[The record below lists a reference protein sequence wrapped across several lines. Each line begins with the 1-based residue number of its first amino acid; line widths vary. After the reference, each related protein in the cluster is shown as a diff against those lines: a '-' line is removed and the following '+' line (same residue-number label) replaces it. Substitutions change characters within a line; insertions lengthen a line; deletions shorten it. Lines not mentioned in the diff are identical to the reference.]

1 MFETEEA
8 DAGKMRRAIASA
20 VEKSAG
26 FEPATYVFRDTEITD
41 ILGENPFWYSDP
53 KKVQIFFLAEPA
65 PNADLDAP
73 EELATESETF
83 RLVDRIFFLH
93 APDGVGRSK
102 LVAKLGKHLGVAMT
116 ARNANTVGEIAKLC
130 EEKPTKWR

>member
-1 MFETEEA
+1 MAGLKETEIMTYKNP
-8 DAGKMRRAIASA
+8 DALVS
-20 VEKSAG
+20 V
-26 FEPATYVFRDTEITD
+26 D
-41 ILGENPFWYSDP
+41 W
-53 KKVQIFFLAEPA
+53 LA
-65 PNADLDAP
+65 ADLDAP